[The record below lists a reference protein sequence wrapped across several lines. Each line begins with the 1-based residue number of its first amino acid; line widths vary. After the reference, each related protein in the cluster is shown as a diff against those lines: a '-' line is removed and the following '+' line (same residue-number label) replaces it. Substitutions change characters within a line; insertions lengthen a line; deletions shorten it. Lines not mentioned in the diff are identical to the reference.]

1 MAAAKIASA
10 AFLAPPIS
18 TSPYKGFPP
27 LITYCSIFHL
37 YEFRSILPPNIL
49 FSIYTI
55 VIHPTTNFIYD
66 DVFKPPFVPVLLS
79 IADTA
84 ATTIIL

>member
-55 VIHPTTNFIYD
+55 VIHPTTNFIYNGIL
-66 DVFKPPFVPVLLS
+66 KPSFVPLLLS